1 MMRLGDDALL
11 PSCRLVLSVH
21 VCACACCCVACAR
34 AVKNAL
40 RELEETQNR
49 VLAAPPPPN
58 GDAA

>member
-1 MMRLGDDALL
+1 
-11 PSCRLVLSVH
+11 
-21 VCACACCCVACAR
+21 VACAR

-49 VLAAPPPPN
+49 VLAAPPPPH